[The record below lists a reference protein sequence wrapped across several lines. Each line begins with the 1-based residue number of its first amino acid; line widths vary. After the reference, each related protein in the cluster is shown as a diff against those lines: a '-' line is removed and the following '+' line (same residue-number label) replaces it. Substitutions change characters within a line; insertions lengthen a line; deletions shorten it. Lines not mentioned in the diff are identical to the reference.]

1 MPPLVMKV
9 YVIKIAV
16 RGVSPMVWR
25 RLRIAADTSLA
36 ALHFI
41 IQIIQGWGDDHLHQF
56 HIYGKY
62 YGITYEGGIDFPDN
76 PFQVVIDDFEFDVG
90 DRFTYEYNF
99 FEHWIHDIHV
109 EAIYENTELKT
120 PFCISGYGMP
130 GATVADEFDK
140 TLVFLEAIVNAD
152 DETTIGEI
160 RPFADDLDAV
170 RFNRNKIN
178 RRLSKLD
185 LASPTLESEV
195 IWLGRR
201 R

>member
-1 MPPLVMKV
+1 MKV

-56 HIYGKY
+56 HIYGKD
-62 YGITYEGGIDFPDN
+62 YGITYEGGIGFPDN

-99 FEHWIHDIHV
+99 FEHWIHDIRV

-120 PFCISGYGMP
+120 PFCISGHGMP

-140 TLVFLEAIVNAD
+140 TLAFLEAIVNAD

-185 LASPTLESEV
+185 LASPALEPEV
-195 IWLGRR
+195 I
-201 R
+201 